1 MQTNGTAQ
9 CPRMPCSQAEIAMA
23 KYGSLVNKFYLKSN
37 VWKRFRDN
45 IFVLWEH
52 GTASLSFFLDYL
64 NTLGKTG
71 KIKFTTE
78 IASDTGLL
86 FFDLKLKINEGKI
99 RINVYDKSTN
109 SFSYN
114 T

>member
-1 MQTNGTAQ
+1 MQTDGTAQ
-9 CPRMPCSQAEIAMA
+9 CPRRPCSHAEIAMT
-23 KYGSLVNKFYLKSN
+23 KYDSLVNKFYLTYN

-52 GTASLSFFLDYL
+52 GAAFFSFFLDYL
-64 NTLGKTG
+64 NLGKTG
-71 KIKFTTE
+71 KIKFTIETT
-78 IASDTGLL
+78 SDTGLL

-99 RINVYDKSTN
+99 MVNVYDRSTN